1 MAKPSILVVEDETDI
16 QELIKYHLSKE
27 GYLVTCVG
35 SGEEGLKAARTQ
47 PPNLILL
54 DLMLP
59 GVDGLD
65 VCKALK
71 NDSKTQGITIIMLT
85 AKSSESDVVTGLELG
100 ADDYMPKPFSPR
112 ELIARVRA
120 RLRDKT
126 TQAADEHT
134 TIKIN
139 GLLIDPGRHEVMIEG
154 RSVKLT
160 LTEFQILH
168 LLSRSPGWVYSRY
181 DIVNRIRGQ
190 EAIVTDRSI
199 DVQIVGLRKK
209 LGSFGRYVET
219 VRGVGYRLREAN

>member
-1 MAKPSILVVEDETDI
+1 MAKPSILVIEDETDI
-16 QELIKYHLSKE
+16 QELIKYHLTKE
-27 GYLVTCVG
+27 GYLVNCVG
-35 SGEEGLKAARTQ
+35 SGEEGIRAARTQ

-65 VCKALK
+65 VCKTLK
-71 NDSKTQGITIIMLT
+71 NDSKTQNIIIIMLT
-85 AKSSESDVVTGLELG
+85 AKTSESDVVTGLELG

-120 RLRDKT
+120 RLRDKSA
-126 TQAADEHT
+126 QATDEHT

-154 RSVKLT
+154 RPVKLT

-209 LGSFGRYVET
+209 LGTFGRYVET

>member
-1 MAKPSILVVEDETDI
+1 MAKPSILVIEDETDI
-16 QELIKYHLSKE
+16 QELIKYHLAKE
-27 GYLVTCVG
+27 GYLVNCVG
-35 SGEEGLKAARTQ
+35 SGEEGIKAARTQ

-65 VCKALK
+65 VCKTLK
-71 NDSKTQGITIIMLT
+71 NDSKTQGIVIIMLT
-85 AKSSESDVVTGLELG
+85 AKTSESDVVTGLELG

-120 RLRDKT
+120 RLRDKA

-154 RSVKLT
+154 RPVKLT

-209 LGSFGRYVET
+209 LGSFGRHVET
-219 VRGVGYRLREAN
+219 VRGVGYRLREFN